1 MTVIEFLADYAELV
15 ARRARRE
22 EIPVTIRYS
31 EEVIEDVTYSTVS
44 ISSNGNAGIEIS
56 VAHPLDG
63 VLMDKYLPV
72 LEDDQWELFLRQ
84 VKPHRYPPTTD
95 TVQ

>member
-15 ARRARRE
+15 ARRAARE
-22 EIPVTIRYS
+22 AIKVQVMYHETDVDGTI
-31 EEVIEDVTYSTVS
+31 YSTVS
-44 ISSNGNAGIEIS
+44 ISGELGDGLEIS
-56 VAHPLDG
+56 VAHPLQG
-63 VLMDKYLPV
+63 VLADSYKPV
-72 LEDDQWELFLRQ
+72 LEDEQWELFLRQ

>member
-15 ARRARRE
+15 ARRAARE
-22 EIPVTIRYS
+22 AIEVSIMYN
-31 EEVIEDVTYSTVS
+31 EELIDGVTYSTVS
-44 ISSNGNAGIEIS
+44 IASGDSGLEIS
-56 VAHPLDG
+56 VAHPLTG
-63 VLMDKYLPV
+63 VLADKYKPV

-84 VKPHRYPPTTD
+84 VKPHRYPPTTS